1 MLDKSF
7 INYDVPKIQ
16 KLKLVLLHE
25 LETQT
30 PSWSKSCPPPW
41 EIGAN
46 VSERE
51 GRRGNQEA
59 LEE

>member
-7 INYDVPKIQ
+7 INYDVRKIQ

-30 PSWSKSCPPPW
+30 PS
-41 EIGAN
+41 
-46 VSERE
+46 
-51 GRRGNQEA
+51 
-59 LEE
+59 